1 MEGEHNVNT
10 ESASPRYRDLDT
22 WEPGEILEALL
33 ERQLAAVAAVRAAK
47 ASIEAAALAAALR
60 LKGRGRLAYAG
71 AGTSGRLAVQDGA
84 ELSPTYGWPQERL
97 VYLLA
102 GGEKAWLR
110 PVEGAEDDAEAGRAA
125 ASGLTTQ
132 DVLIAVA
139 ASGRTPYTV
148 AALVEARARGA
159 LTIGIANNPGTP
171 LLEAAEHPIYLD
183 TGPEAIAG
191 STRMS
196 AGTAQKA
203 TLNLLSTLVMIR
215 LGRIYGNRMVE
226 VVLTN
231 QKLWS
236 RGVEILREL
245 TGSDGGRAE
254 AALKEAGGRVSLA
267 VLLLKGLGLEEARA
281 LLEESGGLRGALE
294 RRGAGLWSS
303 CDRHRKG
310 QE

>member
-1 MEGEHNVNT
+1 MNT
-10 ESASPRYRDLDT
+10 ESASPRYKDLDT
-22 WEPGEILEALL
+22 WAPGEILEALL

-60 LKGRGRLAYAG
+60 LRGHGRLAYAG

-125 ASGLTTQ
+125 ASGLTAQ

-171 LLEAAEHPIYLD
+171 LLEAAEHPIFLD

-191 STRMS
+191 STRMG

-215 LGRIYGNRMVE
+215 LGRVYGNRMVE

-245 TGSDGGRAE
+245 TGSDRVRAE
-254 AALKEAGGRVSLA
+254 AALKDAGGRVSLA

-281 LLEESGGLRGALE
+281 LLEESGSLRGALE
-294 RRGAGLWSS
+294 RWGGA
-303 CDRHRKG
+303 
-310 QE
+310 